1 MSIGLSIGV
10 LHGQIP
16 SGCVCPSAGAYF
28 TGFPHFL
35 EQPLDLAH
43 VQCRQHF
50 LETGQFDAGIAHV
63 AHVPLQEFPSSSLDM
78 KIDELVEQLGE
89 LGISLRGRIDYSCDY
104 EGAYLWR
111 YGRMHEE
118 KTQAEVAIMDAG
130 DQELIDE
137 LQRRGFH
144 LELWHEPAPEV
155 RGMVMG

>member
-1 MSIGLSIGV
+1 MTLYNSGTIFASSPFTPEAVSIIESVLGTEDEDWYSIDTDTV
-10 LHGQIP
+10 E
-16 SGCVCPSAGAYF
+16 F
-28 TGFPHFL
+28 
-35 EQPLDLAH
+35 
-43 VQCRQHF
+43 
-50 LETGQFDAGIAHV
+50 
-63 AHVPLQEFPSSSLDM
+63 QEFPSSSLDM

-130 DQELIDE
+130 DQELIKE
-137 LQRRGFH
+137 LERRGFCV
-144 LELWHEPAPEV
+144 ELWHEPAPEV

>member
-1 MSIGLSIGV
+1 MTLYNNGTIFASSPFTPEAVSIIESVLGTDEEDWYSIDTDTV
-10 LHGQIP
+10 E
-16 SGCVCPSAGAYF
+16 F
-28 TGFPHFL
+28 
-35 EQPLDLAH
+35 
-43 VQCRQHF
+43 
-50 LETGQFDAGIAHV
+50 
-63 AHVPLQEFPSSSLDM
+63 QEFPSSSLDM

-130 DQELIDE
+130 DQELIKE
-137 LQRRGFH
+137 LERRGFCV
-144 LELWHEPAPEV
+144 ELWHEPAPEV

>member
-1 MSIGLSIGV
+1 MTLYNNGTIFASSPFTPEAVSIIESVLGTEEEDWYSIDTDTV
-10 LHGQIP
+10 E
-16 SGCVCPSAGAYF
+16 F
-28 TGFPHFL
+28 
-35 EQPLDLAH
+35 
-43 VQCRQHF
+43 
-50 LETGQFDAGIAHV
+50 
-63 AHVPLQEFPSSSLDM
+63 QEFPSSSLDM

-130 DQELIDE
+130 DEELVKE
-137 LQRRGFH
+137 LERRGFCVG
-144 LELWHEPAPEV
+144 LWHEPAPEI

>member
-1 MSIGLSIGV
+1 MTLYNNGTIFASSPFTPEAVSIIESVLGTEEEDWYSIDTDTV
-10 LHGQIP
+10 E
-16 SGCVCPSAGAYF
+16 F
-28 TGFPHFL
+28 
-35 EQPLDLAH
+35 
-43 VQCRQHF
+43 
-50 LETGQFDAGIAHV
+50 
-63 AHVPLQEFPSSSLDM
+63 QEFPSSSLDM

-130 DQELIDE
+130 DEELIDE

-144 LELWHEPAPEV
+144 LELWHEPAPEI

>member
-1 MSIGLSIGV
+1 MTLYNSGTIFASSPFTPEAVSIIESVLGTEEEDWYSIDTDTV
-10 LHGQIP
+10 E
-16 SGCVCPSAGAYF
+16 F
-28 TGFPHFL
+28 
-35 EQPLDLAH
+35 
-43 VQCRQHF
+43 
-50 LETGQFDAGIAHV
+50 
-63 AHVPLQEFPSSSLDM
+63 QEFPSSSLDM

-130 DQELIDE
+130 DQELVKE
-137 LQRRGFH
+137 LERRGFCV
-144 LELWHEPAPEV
+144 ELWHEPAPEI